1 MKMGLLEDLRSRLFR
16 RESRGL
22 FNKKNSSTNILD
34 NNNVFSR
41 YSRFEKINPNVSYK
55 ESLEILDDDQ
65 VKVAYLIFTHILCS
79 KKYNLSSP
87 DDNTEVLDF
96 IDNMFKDMKIEVID
110 IVKYILTGV
119 LYGFSANELMFN
131 VNEEQKL
138 VIQNVIPINQSTL
151 ENKPFNF
158 DDNGDVV
165 SIHQTPPN
173 DKAVDIPVDKIL
185 LYSYDKSFDNPYGRG
200 VLRQLKPIIREKK
213 DLNNWLM
220 TDSKRHASPLLVG
233 KSDNHSSRNAMLDAF
248 DDVNAGAT
256 GITVGLDETIES
268 VGGNGSA
275 DDYKTVIQMKDNQI
289 LRLFFIPDLL
299 MSSNTTGSYAQSN
312 TQLNFLYIIYNG
324 ILEDIA
330 NTIQRQIINPIIE
343 FNYGNTIKAPVFSF
357 DKFDET
363 DYKTIFE
370 IINGLINTGTLASDN
385 QAVHETI
392 AKLFRSTVDVEY
404 NQEDSEIVEDFSM
417 PPVNGE
423 TATEDILNSVIE
435 SPLSEEVDNG
445 T

>member
-1 MKMGLLEDLRSRLFR
+1 MSLLEDLKSRLFK
-16 RESRGL
+16 RESKGL
-22 FNKKNSSTNILD
+22 FNSNNKTTVLD

-41 YSRFEKINPNVSYK
+41 YSSYEKTNTNVSYK
-55 ESLEILDDDQ
+55 ESLNILDDDQ

-96 IDNMFKDMKIEVID
+96 IDGMFKDMEIEVID
-110 IVKYILTGV
+110 IVRYILSGV
-119 LYGFSANELMFN
+119 LYGFSANEIMFN
-131 VNEEQKL
+131 VNEEQRL
-138 VIQNVIPINQSTL
+138 TVRNVIPINQSTL

-158 DDNGDVV
+158 DDDGEVV

-173 DKAVDIPVDKIL
+173 DKAVDIPVEKII

-200 VLRQLKPIIREKK
+200 VLRQLKPIIREKQ

-220 TDSKRHASPLLVG
+220 TDSKRHASPLMVG
-233 KSDNHSSRNAMLDAF
+233 KSDNPSSREGMLDAF
-248 DDVNAGAT
+248 DDINAGAT
-256 GITVGLDETIES
+256 GITVGLEEVIES

-312 TQLNFLYIIYNG
+312 TQLEFLYIIYNG

-330 NTIQRQIINPIIE
+330 NVIQRQLINPIVR
-343 FNYGNTIKAPVFSF
+343 FNYGEEVKAPIFSF
-357 DKFDET
+357 DKFDDT
-363 DYKTIFE
+363 DYKSIFE
-370 IINGLINTGTLASDN
+370 IINGLVSNGTISSDDM
-385 QAVHETI
+385 AVHETI

-404 NQEDSEIVEDFSM
+404 NQEDNRDIIEDFSM

-423 TATEDILNSVIE
+423 TATEDILTNIDTMENVG
-435 SPLSEEVDNG
+435 NG
-445 T
+445 EG

>member
-1 MKMGLLEDLRSRLFR
+1 MSLLEDLKSRLFK
-16 RESRGL
+16 RESKGL
-22 FNKKNSSTNILD
+22 FNSNNKTTVLD

-55 ESLEILDDDQ
+55 ESLNILDDDQ

-96 IDNMFKDMKIEVID
+96 IDGMFKDMEIEVID
-110 IVKYILTGV
+110 IVRYILSGV
-119 LYGFSANELMFN
+119 LYGFSANEIMFN
-131 VNEEQKL
+131 VNEEQRL
-138 VIQNVIPINQSTL
+138 TVRNVIPINQSTL

-158 DDNGDVV
+158 DDDGEVV

-173 DKAVDIPVDKIL
+173 DKAVDIPVEKII

-200 VLRQLKPIIREKK
+200 VLRQLKPIIREKQ
-213 DLNNWLM
+213 DLNNCLM
-220 TDSKRHASPLLVG
+220 TDSKRHASPLMVG
-233 KSDNHSSRNAMLDAF
+233 KSDNPSSREGMLDAF
-248 DDVNAGAT
+248 DDINAGAT
-256 GITVGLDETIES
+256 GITVGLEEVIES

-312 TQLNFLYIIYNG
+312 TQLEFLYIIYNG

-330 NTIQRQIINPIIE
+330 NVIQRQLINPIVR
-343 FNYGNTIKAPVFSF
+343 FNYGEEVKAPIFSF
-357 DKFDET
+357 DKFDDT
-363 DYKTIFE
+363 DYKSIFE
-370 IINGLINTGTLASDN
+370 IINGLVSNGTISSDDM
-385 QAVHETI
+385 AVHETI

-404 NQEDSEIVEDFSM
+404 NQEDNRDIIEDFSM

-423 TATEDILNSVIE
+423 TATEDILTNIDTMENVG
-435 SPLSEEVDNG
+435 NG
-445 T
+445 EG

>member
-1 MKMGLLEDLRSRLFR
+1 MSLLENLKSRLFK
-16 RESRGL
+16 RESKGL
-22 FNKKNSSTNILD
+22 FNSNNKTTVLD

-41 YSRFEKINPNVSYK
+41 YSRFEKVNPNVSYK
-55 ESLEILDDDQ
+55 ESLEILGDDQ
-65 VKVAYLIFTHILCS
+65 VKTAYLIFTHILCS

-96 IDNMFKDMKIEVID
+96 IEGMFKDMEIEVID
-110 IVKYILTGV
+110 IVRYILSGV

-131 VNEEQKL
+131 VNEEQRL
-138 VIQNVIPINQSTL
+138 TVRNVIPINQSTL

-158 DDNGDVV
+158 NDDGDVV

-173 DKAVDIPVDKIL
+173 DKAIDIPMEKIL

-200 VLRQLKPIIREKK
+200 VLRQLKPIIREKQ

-220 TDSKRHASPLLVG
+220 TDSQRHASPLLVG
-233 KSDNHSSRNAMLDAF
+233 KSDNPSSREGMLDAF
-248 DDVNAGAT
+248 DDINAGAT
-256 GITVGLDETIES
+256 GITVGLEEVIES

-312 TQLNFLYIIYNG
+312 TQLEFLYIIYNG

-330 NTIQRQIINPIIE
+330 NVIQRQVINPIVR
-343 FNYGNTIKAPVFSF
+343 FNFGEEVKAPIFSF
-357 DKFDET
+357 DKFDNI

-370 IINGLINTGTLASDN
+370 IINGLVSNGTISSDDG
-385 QAVHETI
+385 AVHETI
-392 AKLFRSTVDVEY
+392 SKLFRSTVDVEY
-404 NQEDSEIVEDFSM
+404 NREDNTSIVEDFSM
-417 PPVNGE
+417 PPVDGE
-423 TATEDILNSVIE
+423 TATQDILTNIDTME
-435 SPLSEEVDNG
+435 NMGNG
-445 T
+445 EG

>member
-1 MKMGLLEDLRSRLFR
+1 LKSRLFK
-16 RESRGL
+16 RESKGL
-22 FNKKNSSTNILD
+22 FNSSNKTTILD

-55 ESLEILDDDQ
+55 ESLDILNDDQ
-65 VKVAYLIFTHILCS
+65 VKTAYLIFTHILCS
-79 KKYNLSSP
+79 KSYNLSSP

-96 IDNMFKDMKIEVID
+96 IDGMFKDMEIEVID
-110 IVKYILTGV
+110 IVGYILTGV
-119 LYGFSANELMFN
+119 LYGFSASELMFN
-131 VNEEQKL
+131 INEEQKL
-138 VIQNVIPINQSTL
+138 VLKNVIPITMSTL
-151 ENKPFNF
+151 QNKPFNF
-158 DDNGDVV
+158 DDDGDVV

-173 DKAVDIPVDKIL
+173 DKAIDIPIEKIL

-220 TDSKRHASPLLVG
+220 TDSKRHASPLMVG
-233 KSDNHSSRNAMLDAF
+233 KSDNPSSREGMLDAF
-248 DDVNAGAT
+248 DDINAGAT
-256 GITVGLDETIES
+256 GITVGLEEVIES

-312 TQLNFLYIIYNG
+312 TQLEFLYIIYNG

-330 NTIQRQIINPIIE
+330 NVIQRQLINPIVK
-343 FNYGNTIKAPVFSF
+343 FNYGDTVKAPIFSF
-357 DKFDET
+357 DKFENT
-363 DYKTIFE
+363 DYKMIYE
-370 IINGLINTGTLASDN
+370 IINGLIGNGTLSSDN
-385 QAVHETI
+385 QAVQESI
-392 AKLFRSTVDVEY
+392 SNFFRNNLDIEY
-404 NQEDSEIVEDFSM
+404 NPEDNTIVEDFNL

-423 TATEDILNSVIE
+423 TATEDILNNIVV
-435 SPLSEEVDNG
+435 EEK
-445 T
+445 

>member
-1 MKMGLLEDLRSRLFR
+1 
-16 RESRGL
+16 
-22 FNKKNSSTNILD
+22 
-34 NNNVFSR
+34 
-41 YSRFEKINPNVSYK
+41 
-55 ESLEILDDDQ
+55 
-65 VKVAYLIFTHILCS
+65 
-79 KKYNLSSP
+79 
-87 DDNTEVLDF
+87 
-96 IDNMFKDMKIEVID
+96 MKIEVID

>member
-1 MKMGLLEDLRSRLFR
+1 MSLLEDLKSRLFK
-16 RESRGL
+16 RESKGL
-22 FNKKNSSTNILD
+22 FNSNNKTTVLD

-55 ESLEILDDDQ
+55 ESLNILDDDQ

-96 IDNMFKDMKIEVID
+96 IDGMFKDMEIEVID
-110 IVKYILTGV
+110 IVRYILSGV
-119 LYGFSANELMFN
+119 LYGFSANEIMFN

-138 VIQNVIPINQSTL
+138 TVRNVIPINQSTL

-158 DDNGDVV
+158 DDDGNVV

-173 DKAVDIPVDKIL
+173 DKAIDIPVEKIL

-200 VLRQLKPIIREKK
+200 VLRQLKPIIREKQ

-233 KSDNHSSRNAMLDAF
+233 KSDNPSSREGMLDAF
-248 DDVNAGAT
+248 DDINAGAT
-256 GITVGLDETIES
+256 GITIGLEEVIES

-312 TQLNFLYIIYNG
+312 TQLEFLYIIYNG

-330 NTIQRQIINPIIE
+330 NVIQRQLINPIVR
-343 FNYGNTIKAPVFSF
+343 FNYGEEVKAPIFSF
-357 DKFDET
+357 DKFDDT
-363 DYKTIFE
+363 DYKSIFE
-370 IINGLINTGTLASDN
+370 IINGLVSNGTISSDDM
-385 QAVHETI
+385 AVHETI

-404 NQEDSEIVEDFSM
+404 NQEDNRDIIEDFSM

-423 TATEDILNSVIE
+423 TATEDILTNIDTMENVG
-435 SPLSEEVDNG
+435 NG
-445 T
+445 EG

>member
-1 MKMGLLEDLRSRLFR
+1 MSLLEDLKSRLFK
-16 RESRGL
+16 RESKGL
-22 FNKKNSSTNILD
+22 FNSNNKTTVLD

-55 ESLEILDDDQ
+55 ESLEILNDDQ
-65 VKVAYLIFTHILCS
+65 VKTAYLIFTHILCS

-96 IDNMFKDMKIEVID
+96 IDNMFKDMEIEVID
-110 IVKYILTGV
+110 IVRYILSGV

-138 VIQNVIPINQSTL
+138 TVRNVIPINQSTL

-173 DKAVDIPVDKIL
+173 DKAIDIPVEKIL

-233 KSDNHSSRNAMLDAF
+233 KSDNPSSREGMLDAF
-248 DDVNAGAT
+248 DDINAGAT
-256 GITVGLDETIES
+256 GITVGLEEVIES

-312 TQLNFLYIIYNG
+312 TQLEFLYIIYNG

-330 NTIQRQIINPIIE
+330 NVIQRQVINPIIR
-343 FNYGNTIKAPVFSF
+343 FNFGEEVKAPIFSF
-357 DKFDET
+357 DKFDDT

-370 IINGLINTGTLASDN
+370 IINGLVSNGTISSDDG
-385 QAVHETI
+385 AVHETI
-392 AKLFRSTVDVEY
+392 SKLFRSTVDVEY
-404 NQEDSEIVEDFSM
+404 NQEDNRDIIEDFSM

-423 TATEDILNSVIE
+423 TATEDILTNIDTME
-435 SPLSEEVDNG
+435 NIGNG
-445 T
+445 

>member
-1 MKMGLLEDLRSRLFR
+1 MSLLEDLKSRLFK
-16 RESRGL
+16 RESKGL
-22 FNKKNSSTNILD
+22 FNSNNKTTVLD
-34 NNNVFSR
+34 NNSVFSR
-41 YSRFEKINPNVSYK
+41 YSRFEKVNPNVSYK
-55 ESLEILDDDQ
+55 ESLEILNDDQ
-65 VKVAYLIFTHILCS
+65 VKTAYLIFTHLLCS

-96 IDNMFKDMKIEVID
+96 IDGMFKDMEIEVID
-110 IVKYILTGV
+110 IVRYILSGV
-119 LYGFSANELMFN
+119 LYGFSANELMFT

-138 VIQNVIPINQSTL
+138 TVRNVIPINQSTL

-158 DDNGDVV
+158 NDDGDVV

-173 DKAVDIPVDKIL
+173 DEAIDIPMEKIL

-233 KSDNHSSRNAMLDAF
+233 KSDNPSSREGMLDAF
-248 DDVNAGAT
+248 DDINAGAT
-256 GITVGLDETIES
+256 GITVGLEEVIES

-312 TQLNFLYIIYNG
+312 TQLEFLYTIYNG

-330 NTIQRQIINPIIE
+330 NVIQRQVINPIVR
-343 FNYGNTIKAPVFSF
+343 FNFGEEVKAPIIGF
-357 DKFDET
+357 DKFDT
-363 DYKTIFE
+363 IDYKTIFE
-370 IINGLINTGTLASDN
+370 IINGLVSNGTISSDDG
-385 QAVHETI
+385 AVHETI

-404 NQEDSEIVEDFSM
+404 NQEDTSDIVEDFSM

-423 TATEDILNSVIE
+423 KVTENILTNI
-435 SPLSEEVDNG
+435 DTMGNIGNG
-445 T
+445 

>member
-1 MKMGLLEDLRSRLFR
+1 MSLLEDLKSRLFK
-16 RESRGL
+16 RESKGL
-22 FNKKNSSTNILD
+22 FNSNNKTTVLD

-55 ESLEILDDDQ
+55 ESLNILDDDQ

-96 IDNMFKDMKIEVID
+96 IDGMFKDMEIEVID
-110 IVKYILTGV
+110 IVRYILSGV
-119 LYGFSANELMFN
+119 LYGFSANEIMFN

-138 VIQNVIPINQSTL
+138 TVTNVIPINQSTL

-158 DDNGDVV
+158 DDDGEVV

-173 DKAVDIPVDKIL
+173 DKAVDIPVEKII

-200 VLRQLKPIIREKK
+200 VLRQLKPIIREKQ

-220 TDSKRHASPLLVG
+220 TDSKRHASPLMVG
-233 KSDNHSSRNAMLDAF
+233 KSDNPSSREGMLDAF
-248 DDVNAGAT
+248 DDINAGAT
-256 GITVGLDETIES
+256 GITVGLEEVIES

-312 TQLNFLYIIYNG
+312 TQLEFLYIIYNG

-330 NTIQRQIINPIIE
+330 NVIQRQLINPIVR
-343 FNYGNTIKAPVFSF
+343 FNYGEEVKAPIFSF
-357 DKFDET
+357 DKFDDT
-363 DYKTIFE
+363 DYKSIFE
-370 IINGLINTGTLASDN
+370 IINGLVSNGTISSDDM
-385 QAVHETI
+385 AVHETI

-404 NQEDSEIVEDFSM
+404 NQEDNRDIIEDFSM

-423 TATEDILNSVIE
+423 TATEDILTNIDTMENVG
-435 SPLSEEVDNG
+435 NG
-445 T
+445 EG

>member
-1 MKMGLLEDLRSRLFR
+1 MFKKKSK
-16 RESRGL
+16 GL
-22 FNKKNSSTNILD
+22 FNKQNTTVLD

-55 ESLEILDDDQ
+55 ESLDILADDQ
-65 VKVAYLIFTHILCS
+65 VKVAFLIFTHILCS
-79 KKYNLSSP
+79 KKHNLSSP

-96 IDNMFKDMKIEVID
+96 IDNMFKDMEIEVID
-110 IVKYILTGV
+110 IVRYILSGV

-131 VNEEQKL
+131 VNEEQRL
-138 VIQNVIPINQSTL
+138 TVTNVIPINQSTL

-158 DDNGDVV
+158 DDDGDIV

-173 DKAVDIPVDKIL
+173 DKAVDIPVEKIL

-220 TDSKRHASPLLVG
+220 TDSKRHASPLMVG
-233 KSDNHSSRNAMLDAF
+233 KSDNPSSREGMLDAF
-248 DDVNAGAT
+248 DDINAGAT
-256 GITVGLDETIES
+256 GITVGLEEVIES

-312 TQLNFLYIIYNG
+312 TQLEFLYIIYNG

-330 NTIQRQIINPIIE
+330 NAIQRQIINPIVR
-343 FNYGNTIKAPVFSF
+343 FNYGDNVKAPIFSF
-357 DKFDET
+357 DKFDDT

-370 IINGLINTGTLASDN
+370 IINGLVSNGTISSDDG
-385 QAVHETI
+385 AVHETI

-404 NQEDSEIVEDFSM
+404 NQEDNRDIIEDFSM

-423 TATEDILNSVIE
+423 TATEDILNNIVA
-435 SPLSEEVDNG
+435 EENVGNG
-445 T
+445 EG

>member
-1 MKMGLLEDLRSRLFR
+1 MSLLEDLKSKLFK
-16 RESRGL
+16 RESKGL
-22 FNKKNSSTNILD
+22 FNSNNKTTVLD

-55 ESLEILDDDQ
+55 ESLDILEDDQ

-96 IDNMFKDMKIEVID
+96 IDGMFKDMEIEVID
-110 IVKYILTGV
+110 IVRYILSGV

-138 VIQNVIPINQSTL
+138 TVTNVIPINQSTL

-158 DDNGDVV
+158 NDDGEVV

-173 DKAVDIPVDKIL
+173 DKAIDIPMEKIL
-185 LYSYDKSFDNPYGRG
+185 LYSYDESFDNPYGRG
-200 VLRQLKPIIREKK
+200 VLRQLKPIMREKR

-233 KSDNHSSRNAMLDAF
+233 KSDNPSSREGMLDAF
-248 DDVNAGAT
+248 DDINAGAT
-256 GITVGLDETIES
+256 GITVGLDEVIES

-312 TQLNFLYIIYNG
+312 TQLEFLYIIYNG

-330 NTIQRQIINPIIE
+330 NCIQRQIINPIVR
-343 FNYGNTIKAPVFSF
+343 FNFGEDVKAPIFSF
-357 DKFDET
+357 DKFDT
-363 DYKTIFE
+363 IDYKTIFE
-370 IINGLINTGTLASDN
+370 IINGLVSNGTISSDDG
-385 QAVHETI
+385 AVHETI
-392 AKLFRSTVDVEY
+392 SKLFRSTVDVEY
-404 NQEDSEIVEDFSM
+404 NQEDNRDIIEDFSM
-417 PPVNGE
+417 PPVDGE
-423 TATEDILNSVIE
+423 TATQDILNNIIE
-435 SPLSEEVDNG
+435 SDQNIME
-445 T
+445 

>member
-1 MKMGLLEDLRSRLFR
+1 MTLLEDLKSRLFR
-16 RESRGL
+16 RESKGL
-22 FNKKNSSTNILD
+22 FNNNNKTTVLD

-65 VKVAYLIFTHILCS
+65 VKTAYLIFTHVLCS

-87 DDNTEVLDF
+87 DDNNDVLNF
-96 IDNMFKDMKIEVID
+96 IQDMFKDMEIEMID
-110 IVKYILTGV
+110 IVKYILSGV
-119 LYGFSANELMFN
+119 LYGFSVNELMFDI
-131 VNEEQKL
+131 NEETKKL
-138 VIQNVIPINQSTL
+138 TVKNVIPINQSTL

-158 DDNGDVV
+158 NDDGDVV

-173 DKAVDIPVDKIL
+173 DKAIDIPIEKIL

-200 VLRQLKPIIREKK
+200 VLRQLKPIVREKK

-220 TDSKRHASPLLVG
+220 TDSQRHASPLLVG
-233 KSDNHSSRNAMLDAF
+233 KSDNPSSREGMLDAF
-248 DDVNAGAT
+248 DDINAGAT
-256 GITVGLDETIES
+256 GITVGLEESIES

-330 NTIQRQIINPIIE
+330 NIIQRQLINPIIK
-343 FNYGNTIKAPVFSF
+343 FNYGDTVKSPIFSF
-357 DKFDET
+357 DKFDDT

-370 IINGLINTGTLASDN
+370 IINGLVSNGTISSDDG
-385 QAVHETI
+385 AVHETI
-392 AKLFRSTVDVEY
+392 GKLFRSTMDVEY
-404 NQEDSEIVEDFSM
+404 NRENDSDDIIEDFQL
-417 PPVNGE
+417 PPVDGE
-423 TATEDILNSVIE
+423 TATEDILNNIV
-435 SPLSEEVDNG
+435 EENVGNG
-445 T
+445 IG

>member
-1 MKMGLLEDLRSRLFR
+1 MALLEDLKNKLFR
-16 RESRGL
+16 IESKGI
-22 FNKKNSSTNILD
+22 FNKNNASTNIID

-41 YSRFEKINPNVSYK
+41 YSQYEKKNTNVSYK
-55 ESLEILDDDQ
+55 ESLDILEDDQ

-96 IDNMFKDMKIEVID
+96 IDGMFKDMEIEVID
-110 IVKYILTGV
+110 IVRYILSGV

-138 VIQNVIPINQSTL
+138 TVTNVIPINQSTL

-158 DDNGDVV
+158 NDDGEVV

-173 DKAVDIPVDKIL
+173 DKAIDIPMEKIL

-200 VLRQLKPIIREKK
+200 VLRQLKPIIKEKD

-233 KSDNHSSRNAMLDAF
+233 KSDNPSSREGMLDAF
-248 DDVNAGAT
+248 DDINAGAT
-256 GITVGLDETIES
+256 GITVGLDEVIES

-330 NTIQRQIINPIIE
+330 NTIQRQIINPIVR
-343 FNYGNTIKAPVFSF
+343 FNYGDNVKAPIFSF
-357 DKFDET
+357 DKFDNM

-370 IINGLINTGTLASDN
+370 IINGLIGNGTISSDDG
-385 QAVHETI
+385 AVHETI

-404 NQEDSEIVEDFSM
+404 NQEDNHDIIEDFSM
-417 PPVNGE
+417 LPVDGE
-423 TATEDILNSVIE
+423 TATQDILNNIIE
-435 SPLSEEVDNG
+435 SDQNIME
-445 T
+445 

>member
-1 MKMGLLEDLRSRLFR
+1 MSLLEDLKSRLFK
-16 RESRGL
+16 RESKGL
-22 FNKKNSSTNILD
+22 FNSNNKTTVLD

-41 YSRFEKINPNVSYK
+41 YSRFEKVNPNVSYK

-65 VKVAYLIFTHILCS
+65 VKTAYLIFNHILCS

-87 DDNTEVLDF
+87 DDNLEVLDF
-96 IDNMFKDMKIEVID
+96 IDNMFKDMEIEVID
-110 IVKYILTGV
+110 IVQYILSGV

-138 VIQNVIPINQSTL
+138 TVSNVIPINQSTL

-158 DDNGDVV
+158 NDDGDVV

-173 DKAVDIPVDKIL
+173 DKAIDIPMEKIL

-200 VLRQLKPIIREKK
+200 VLRQLKPIIREKQ

-233 KSDNHSSRNAMLDAF
+233 KSDNPSSREGMLDAF
-248 DDVNAGAT
+248 DDINAGAT
-256 GITVGLDETIES
+256 GITVGLEEVIES

-312 TQLNFLYIIYNG
+312 TQLEFLYIIYNG
-324 ILEDIA
+324 ILENIA
-330 NTIQRQIINPIIE
+330 NVIQRQIINPIVR
-343 FNYGNTIKAPVFSF
+343 FNFGEEVKAPIFSF
-357 DKFDET
+357 DKFEDT
-363 DYKTIFE
+363 DYKMIFE
-370 IINGLINTGTLASDN
+370 IINGLIGTGTLSSDT
-385 QAVHETI
+385 QAVHESI
-392 AKLFRSTVDVEY
+392 SNFFRNNLDIDY
-404 NQEDSEIVEDFSM
+404 NQEEDTDIIEDFNL

-423 TATEDILNSVIE
+423 TLTQDSLEVLNNNMIGGNE
-435 SPLSEEVDNG
+435 K
-445 T
+445 

>member
-1 MKMGLLEDLRSRLFR
+1 MSLLEDLKSKLFK
-16 RESRGL
+16 RESKGL
-22 FNKKNSSTNILD
+22 FNSNNKTTVLD

-55 ESLEILDDDQ
+55 ESLDILEDDQ
-65 VKVAYLIFTHILCS
+65 VKVAYNIFTHILCS

-96 IDNMFKDMKIEVID
+96 IDGMFKDMEIEVID
-110 IVKYILTGV
+110 IVRYILSGV
-119 LYGFSANELMFN
+119 LYGFSANEIMFSIN
-131 VNEEQKL
+131 DEQKL
-138 VIQNVIPINQSTL
+138 AVTNIIPINQSTL

-158 DDNGDVV
+158 NNDGDII

-173 DKAVDIPVDKIL
+173 DKAIDIPVEKIL

-200 VLRQLKPIIREKK
+200 VLRQLKPIIKEKE

-233 KSDNHSSRNAMLDAF
+233 KSDNPSSRDGMLDAF
-248 DDVNAGAT
+248 DDINAGAT
-256 GITVGLDETIES
+256 GITVGLEEVIES

-312 TQLNFLYIIYNG
+312 TQLEFLYIIYNG

-330 NTIQRQIINPIIE
+330 NVIQRQLINPIIM
-343 FNYGNTIKAPVFSF
+343 FNYGDTVKSPIFSF
-357 DKFDET
+357 DKFDDT

-370 IINGLINTGTLASDN
+370 IINGLVSNGTISSDDG
-385 QAVHETI
+385 AVHETI

-404 NQEDSEIVEDFSM
+404 NQEDNHDIIEDFSM
-417 PPVNGE
+417 PPVDGE
-423 TATEDILNSVIE
+423 TATQDILNNIVE
-435 SPLSEEVDNG
+435 SDQNIME
-445 T
+445 